1 MSSHKSFETVFE
13 TLQQYYNIINR
24 MTSVTYHMSTIN
36 KSLKFKL
43 GSFNYDQQLRILT
56 IYYKILS
63 TYAGSIYLSHWKD
76 YSVYYISK
84 GDELIKKLKNKLKND
99 IEIELLREISYFI
112 KVNKDIFSD
121 HGISSL
127 YNDFDVDVYER
138 IEDEDCEEYKYEDDD
153 EDDEDEPRRYHT
165 FDSDTDFSD
174 ND

>member
-84 GDELIKKLKNKLKND
+84 GDELIKKLKNKKLKND

-138 IEDEDCEEYKYEDDD
+138 IEDEEYKYED
-153 EDDEDEPRRYHT
+153 EDDEDEPIRYHT